1 MTWKKWNKA
10 ETKNAHG
17 KVMEL
22 KYVASTSMLRH

>member
-17 KVMEL
+17 KEMEL
-22 KYVASTSMLRH
+22 KYVA